1 MTGWIFKRIGWKF
14 FAAGAAT
21 AVVGSSVVRP
31 ALVAVVKAG
40 MGVTN
45 LASGAW
51 QQAKQET
58 ASLMAEAS
66 KVRSKA
72 ESDTSAL
79 AMELRRLREDVAS
92 LKAAVTAKS

>member
-14 FAAGAAT
+14 FAVGAAT

-40 MGVTN
+40 MGATH
-45 LASGAW
+45 LATSAW

-58 ASLMAEAS
+58 TSLMAEAS
-66 KVRSKA
+66 KMRTA
-72 ESDTSAL
+72 GDSDASAL

-92 LKAAVTAKS
+92 LKAAVTTKS